1 MTQGQSKATASTPRP
16 DPVGAFCAHGW
27 YDMPSAD
34 AGPLAGW
41 TFGVKDL
48 FDVAGLPTGAGSPE
62 WLRMQA
68 PASRTA
74 PAVQRLL
81 DAGAK
86 LLGKTQTDELAWSL
100 NGQNAH
106 YGTPINAAAP
116 ERIPGGSSSG
126 SAAAVAAGLVDFAV
140 GSDTGGS
147 VRLPAS
153 YCGLYGMRPSYGRIP
168 IECAVPLAPSYDTV
182 GWFAR
187 DAARLAGVGRVL
199 LAEIAPAPAPTRL
212 LIADDLF
219 ARLAPA
225 VRAAL
230 MPALDELQRLL
241 GTAQPVILAGEALP
255 AWREAFRLIQSAEVW
270 TVHGA
275 WVTQAKPALGPGI
288 RERFMAASRLDPEEV
303 AAARRLRL
311 EVRQRLD
318 DVLAPGTVL
327 VLPGA
332 PGLAPLRTAPG
343 EELERVRAE
352 ALALLCPAGHAGL
365 PQVSLPLARLDGGPL
380 GLSVIAARG
389 ADATLLD
396 LACALAQGP
405 A

>member
-1 MTQGQSKATASTPRP
+1 MTTAGTPIP

-27 YDMPSAD
+27 CDAPSAD
-34 AGPLAGW
+34 VGPLAGW

-48 FDVAGLPTGAGSPE
+48 FDVAGVPTGAGSPE
-62 WLRMQA
+62 WLRMHP

-81 DAGAK
+81 DGGAK

-153 YCGLYGMRPSYGRIP
+153 YCGLYGMRPSHGRIP

-199 LAEIAPAPAPTRL
+199 LAETVPTPAPTRL

-230 MPALDELQRLL
+230 TPALDEVQRLF
-241 GTAQPVILAGEALP
+241 GAAQPVVLAGDALP
-255 AWREAFRLIQSAEVW
+255 AWRGAFRLIQSAEVW

-275 WVTQAKPALGPGI
+275 WVTQAEPALGPGI
-288 RERFMAASRLDPEEV
+288 RERFIAASRLDPDEV

-311 EVRQRLD
+311 EVRRRLD
-318 DVLAPGTVL
+318 DLLAPGTVL
-327 VLPGA
+327 ALPGA
-332 PGLAPLRTAPG
+332 PGIAPLRTAPL

-365 PQVSLPLARLDGGPL
+365 PQISLPLARLDGCPL
-380 GLSVIAARG
+380 GLSLIAARG
-389 ADATLLD
+389 ADTVLLD
-396 LACALAQGP
+396 LACALAPGP
-405 A
+405 T